1 MPTQPETETHRAIV
15 ALRSVD
21 FGHHLESLAI
31 AFTICVAQTLLVF
44 GLRVDSWM
52 HETANFLR
60 HYEDA
65 SLAARVPINFVIA
78 FGFGLNLV
86 IVVIARRFKEARAD
100 DR

>member
-1 MPTQPETETHRAIV
+1 MPMQRDPTISSVVH
-15 ALRSVD
+15 ALRGID

-31 AFTICVAQTLLVF
+31 AFTVCVTQTLLVF

-65 SLAARVPINFVIA
+65 TLAARTPINFVIA

-100 DR
+100 D